1 MIQINE
7 TNFKMLC
14 AKNYDSVDINSFNE
28 DISRIYRVRKLIRK
42 YIENDDINERLLL
55 NHIIILFN
63 GFGDFT
69 INILYYIFDKNEY
82 KYINSFLLFLNRLPD
97 DKFVTGI
104 DLILSTRLGKL

>member
-1 MIQINE
+1 MQIDE
-7 TNFKMLC
+7 TNFKLLC
-14 AKNYDSVDINSFNE
+14 ARNYDSVDINSFNE

-42 YIENDDINERLLL
+42 YISSSEINERLLL

-63 GFGDFT
+63 GFGNFT
-69 INILYYIFDKNEY
+69 INILYYIFEENEY

-104 DLILSTRLGKL
+104 DLTLTKRLEQL